1 MPKTFTSLRPI
12 VKADGSKLSE
22 EQHSALTSMRVTK
35 GLGTPAHARL
45 AFTVTK
51 ESPTISAKLGSSLTI
66 SADGLKNADANVDW
80 ELFDGV
86 VVSVGIE
93 LATGTTQTLI
103 IEAYDKLYKL
113 GRQTVAKS
121 YLNKRPADIVKQLAR
136 EAGLSA
142 NVHSSFGGTAESVAA
157 YQYGT
162 AYAYIDAMVRN
173 EGCEWF
179 VEQASLHV
187 RPRASASGAP
197 VKLTVG
203 QNLLDFSARFSGVDH
218 VDKVTVT
225 GWDVKTKAPIVGQAT
240 STGTSAGTAN
250 SVLTAAAVKR
260 SGVGGTTALSI
271 PRPVADQGEAERLAT
286 GIVNRRESDMLRAR
300 GRAIPDDGIVPGAK
314 LEFEGLVGDWDGTYY
329 CTEVE
334 HIWGASSFDTYF
346 EVGSSEPDSLVDLL
360 GGSATPSLDRM
371 LGSLTIGI
379 VTNND
384 DPDKLNRVRLKL
396 PYLSQEQET
405 GWARVLQP
413 GAGKGRG
420 WNVLPEIDDEVLV
433 GFEHGSIDR
442 PFVLGGLVNG
452 KDQPPYLNNSGLLD
466 NGKVVARTFTS
477 SLGHEMYVA
486 DGSKAADQHI
496 KLITAGREATLFLGV
511 EKIDLQA
518 EGIPVKVFNGDGS
531 IEIAKN
537 GAITMDSKNSITI
550 KAAQDVKIEGAN
562 VSIKANAA
570 AKVEGVTVDVKASA
584 KGSFDGGGMAEV
596 KGGMVKIN

>member
-1 MPKTFTSLRPI
+1 
-12 VKADGSKLSE
+12 
-22 EQHSALTSMRVTK
+22 
-35 GLGTPAHARL
+35 
-45 AFTVTK
+45 
-51 ESPTISAKLGSSLTI
+51 
-66 SADGLKNADANVDW
+66 
-80 ELFDGV
+80 
-86 VVSVGIE
+86 
-93 LATGTTQTLI
+93 
-103 IEAYDKLYKL
+103 
-113 GRQTVAKS
+113 
-121 YLNKRPADIVKQLAR
+121 
-136 EAGLSA
+136 
-142 NVHSSFGGTAESVAA
+142 
-157 YQYGT
+157 
-162 AYAYIDAMVRN
+162 
-173 EGCEWF
+173 
-179 VEQASLHV
+179 
-187 RPRASASGAP
+187 
-197 VKLTVG
+197 
-203 QNLLDFSARFSGVDH
+203 
-218 VDKVTVT
+218 
-225 GWDVKTKAPIVGQAT
+225 
-240 STGTSAGTAN
+240 
-250 SVLTAAAVKR
+250 
-260 SGVGGTTALSI
+260 
-271 PRPVADQGEAERLAT
+271 
-286 GIVNRRESDMLRAR
+286 
-300 GRAIPDDGIVPGAK
+300 
-314 LEFEGLVGDWDGTYY
+314 
-329 CTEVE
+329 
-334 HIWGASSFDTYF
+334 
-346 EVGSSEPDSLVDLL
+346 
-360 GGSATPSLDRM
+360 M